1 MTRRTV
7 LVGWVVVALVFFAI
21 LGYELA
27 HWRALIDDV
36 ERAAAERGRLQEE
49 IRQREAQIAR
59 ELRGQSRHLSE
70 MQWAPVG
77 GDPSSFLTRLAE
89 LAGDKRVKVTAVG
102 PLERQT
108 TPQWVKSWHT
118 VQVVAPYREIR
129 ELAARIEAERGVLED
144 VRLEPAP
151 PPPAG
156 RAEPA
161 APAVDEVQAR
171 FRMTALELAPA
182 SRRLVDRALGQA
194 AASPPVLSPA
204 APAPL
209 ARDPFAFVVPARS
222 AAPVPAPKPEKP
234 PSPLELSAIVGF
246 PGGSLAIVNNQVVKV
261 GDVVSGHRVDA
272 ITDTTVTLTEPGAA
286 PRTLQLPE
294 LGAAPPAPPRR

>member
-1 MTRRTV
+1 VTRRA
-7 LVGWVVVALVFFAI
+7 LLIGWVVVALLFFAI

-27 HWRALIDDV
+27 QWRALSDDAA
-36 ERAAAERGRLQEE
+36 RAAAERQRLQEE
-49 IRQREAQIAR
+49 VRLRDAQITSA
-59 ELRGQSRHLSE
+59 LRGQAARLAQ

-102 PLERQT
+102 PLERQS

-118 VQVVAPYREIR
+118 VQVVAPYREVR
-129 ELAARIEAERGVLED
+129 ELAARIEAERGLLED

-151 PPPAG
+151 PPAG
-156 RAEPA
+156 RGDAS
-161 APAVDEVQAR
+161 APSDEVQAR

-182 SRRLVDRALGQA
+182 SRRLVDRALGQP
-194 AASPPVLSPA
+194 AASPPSAPPVT
-204 APAPL
+204 PAPV
-209 ARDPFAFVVPARS
+209 ARDPFAFVVSAKP
-222 AAPVPAPKPEKP
+222 AAPAAATRPERPLVP
-234 PSPLELSAIVGF
+234 LDLSAIVGF

-272 ITDTTVTLTEPGAA
+272 ITETTVTLTEPGAA
-286 PRTLQLPE
+286 RRTLQLPE
-294 LGAAPPAPPRR
+294 LGAAPAPSPRR